1 MPTIFAHGAIGFTA
15 AKVISNH
22 TANRR
27 LISAAAI
34 LAMMP
39 DVDGLF
45 FGLIPYRHPF
55 GHRGFTHSLLF
66 AALAGVVTAFVFV
79 HKQWNDRHTFA
90 KLAVFFSLVTASHG
104 VFDAM
109 TTGGL
114 GVAFLSPFDNTR
126 YFFPFRPIPVSPMSA
141 DALLTRRG
149 MRVLSAEFGFFWTF
163 AAAAALWEQGNLW
176 RMIAAAICASLGVA
190 AWLLAGF

>member
-15 AKVISNH
+15 AKVISDH
-22 TANRR
+22 PANRR

-34 LAMMP
+34 LAILP

-45 FGLIPYRHPF
+45 FGLIPYRHPL

-66 AALAGVVTAFVFV
+66 ATLAGAVTAFIFV
-79 HKQWNDRHTFA
+79 HKQWNGGHTFA
-90 KLAVFFSLVTASHG
+90 KLAVFFSLVIASHG

-114 GVAFLSPFDNTR
+114 GVAFFSPFDNTR
-126 YFFPFRPIPVSPMSA
+126 HFFPFRPIPVSPMSA
-141 DALLTRRG
+141 EALLTKRG

-176 RMIAAAICASLGVA
+176 RMIAAVIFASLGVA
-190 AWLLAGF
+190 AWMLAWY